1 MGWWMYWSK
10 DVEERVKTSKVVCGC
25 SVKKDM
31 SVAVFLFFLL
41 YLLHSELQN
50 PESYL
55 MIYPSHCISNP

>member
-31 SVAVFLFFLL
+31 SVAVFLFFFFIVPLTFRTAETL
-41 YLLHSELQN
+41 KVT
-50 PESYL
+50 
-55 MIYPSHCISNP
+55 